1 MNIKQEYIKADIE
14 ALKKRKQKLIIRKKE
29 IEVTLQGIEL
39 RIVNKELLLK

>member
-1 MNIKQEYIKADIE
+1 MQLKKEFIKADIE